1 MKKYYW
7 ILCLFLF
14 SLESYG
20 VPVSIAPFT
29 RTVTK
34 TFTVSNGAQ
43 LTVNNKYGKVNLH
56 TWNKNEIQAVITITA
71 NASNSDNAQN
81 LVNRVTIQSGQSG
94 NNVTLAT
101 QYDANSAS
109 SFWKRFFGGGGN
121 QKNYIHIDYTVYVP
135 QSLAAMRIANNYGD
149 VAGDNIPGNF
159 SLDMNYGNFHISNVS
174 GNFKLNVNYGS
185 GSLSGISEGNIHANY
200 TDFNLNNVKYLQ
212 IHSNYSDYKIASA
225 GQIVF
230 NGNYGNF
237 SVGQVDKIICG
248 SNYTDYKISA
258 LQQQAK
264 METTYGDIRIG
275 TLGDQFTL
283 MNIQSTYGSIKAGI
297 PKNLPVRMDIHLIH
311 GDINTHGLPLQ
322 IHEKISD
329 HGKNVLQAGVQ
340 GARTSSPQIVI
351 NGTYSNVSL
360 SNSD

>member
-7 ILCLFLF
+7 ILFLFLLP
-14 SLESYG
+14 LESYG
-20 VPVSIAPFT
+20 APVAIVPFT

-34 TFTVSNGAQ
+34 TFTVSNEAQ
-43 LTVNNKYGKVNLH
+43 LTVNNKYGRVNLH
-56 TWNKNEIQAVITITA
+56 TWDKNQIQAVITITA
-71 NASNSDNAQN
+71 NGSNSDNAQSLAN
-81 LVNRVTIQSGQSG
+81 KVAIQSSQSG

-121 QKNYIHIDYTVYVP
+121 QKNYIHIDYTIYIP
-135 QSLAAMRIANNYGD
+135 HSLADMLVANNYGD

-185 GSLSGISEGNIHANY
+185 GSLSGISEGIIQANY
-200 TDFNLNNVKYLQ
+200 TEFNLDNVNNLT
-212 IHSNYSDYKIASA
+212 INSNYSDYKISNA

-230 NGNYGNF
+230 KGNYGNL
-237 SVGQVDKIICG
+237 SIGEINKITSG
-248 SNYTDYKISA
+248 SNYTDYKIST

-275 TLGDQFTL
+275 TLGNQFTL
-283 MNIQSTYGSIKAGI
+283 MNIRSTYGNIKAGI
-297 PKNLPVRMDIHLIH
+297 PKNLPVRLNIDLTH
-311 GDINTHGLPLQ
+311 GDISTHTLPLQ
-322 IHEKISD
+322 IQEKIND
-329 HGKNVLQAGVQ
+329 HGKNVLKATVQ
-340 GARTSSPQIVI
+340 GAGTSSPQII
-351 NGTYSNVSL
+351 ISGTYSDVSL
-360 SNSD
+360 SSSQ